1 VINVGLENRFWRIER
16 QFYFKL
22 SKTRTDFAEFDWFSI
37 VFGKF
42 LNSSETKKFEF
53 SRRNLFRKKRQL
65 LAFIKLRGAN
75 FFSKCSTRRISF
87 NKVIKL
93 IQSFCL
99 LHLRNSFTQNSKQTE
114 DSINEFRKMVNEF
127 ADFLQKHLTNFVLQ
141 LFFGIDFSEFYTNSL
156 VK

>member
-1 VINVGLENRFWRIER
+1 LVLRIER

-53 SRRNLFRKKRQL
+53 SRRNLFRKKRNFFAL
-65 LAFIKLRGAN
+65 IKMRGAN

-114 DSINEFRKMVNEF
+114 DSINEFCEMVNEF
-127 ADFLQKHLTNFVLQ
+127 TDFSQKHLTNFDLQ